1 MRWLLYIFLPF
12 SLFAQETYTNC
23 GDLIP
28 QIYQVEYDGDKTYHW
43 NVSGGIITYSDV
55 NSITVQ
61 WPNIK
66 GTYIISAYT
75 TRFGCEGDTS
85 YHEVIIEDCPYLQL
99 FIPNSFTPNGDNHNE
114 TFYVHGASEE
124 EVESIMIYNRW
135 GELTYKTTN
144 NTPWKGENC
153 QIGVYSYSVRTH
165 NQHFT
170 GTVHLIK

>member
-1 MRWLLYIFLPF
+1 MKWWVFLLLPF
-12 SLFAQETYTNC
+12 SLLGQETYVNC
-23 GDLIP
+23 GDLTP
-28 QIYQVEYDGDKTYHW
+28 QNYQVNFDADKVYYW
-43 NVSGGIITYSDV
+43 DISGGTITYSND

-61 WPNIK
+61 WPDSTGI
-66 GTYIISAYT
+66 YVISAYT
-75 TRFGCEGDTS
+75 TRFGCDGDTS

-144 NTPWKGENC
+144 NIPWKGENC

-170 GTVHLIK
+170 GMVHLVR